1 MAKKQSKKSLSFSI
15 SYKGIAR
22 LFARENLLKT
32 LIVLVVL
39 AGAGA
44 FLIGFNY
51 TKLGEQQRI
60 ATFKTKI
67 IPDFARKVIN
77 DPSIKLSIDKVK
89 ETSGVYEFE
98 ITIERGGRPQKFV
111 SYITKDG
118 RILFPTGVKI
128 DSVPQIPIPTPQPP
142 K

>member
-1 MAKKQSKKSLSFSI
+1 MAKKQPKKSLSFSI

-22 LFARENLLKT
+22 LFAKEYILKT

-39 AGAGA
+39 AGA

-51 TKLGEQQRI
+51 TKLGEQQKI
-60 ATFKTKI
+60 ATFQTKI

-77 DPSIKLSIDKVK
+77 DPGTKFSIDKVK

-98 ITIERGGRPQKFV
+98 ITIERGDKPKKFV
-111 SYITKDG
+111 AYITKDG
-118 RILFPTGVKI
+118 KILFPSGIKI
-128 DSVPQIPIPTPQPP
+128 DSLNPSPKPTPQIS